1 MSKIPAEGRRPCAF
15 HRSCARA
22 VGNNSLQDQEPTR
35 TQLQRRN
42 VEASNREGLGCVG
55 SCECSGGK
63 QAVTVSGGFL
73 TVQWTAQ
80 WH

>member
-1 MSKIPAEGRRPCAF
+1 MCLSPLLCEG
-15 HRSCARA
+15 S
-22 VGNNSLQDQEPTR
+22 GNNSLQDQEPAR
-35 TQLQRRN
+35 TQFQRRN